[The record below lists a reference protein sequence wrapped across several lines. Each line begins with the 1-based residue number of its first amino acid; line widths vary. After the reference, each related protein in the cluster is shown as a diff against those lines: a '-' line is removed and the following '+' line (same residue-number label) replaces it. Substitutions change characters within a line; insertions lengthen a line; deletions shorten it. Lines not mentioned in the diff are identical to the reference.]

1 MSSTLSSTLEYLI
14 IVHNGKLDFM
24 WVSTKDNF
32 MLLNNQFNTF
42 SINLNA
48 QDVIGMTL
56 ENLITSIKNVQNGKV
71 RFI

>member
-1 MSSTLSSTLEYLI
+1 
-14 IVHNGKLDFM
+14 M